1 MAAAPRRSACSAAS
15 RMTNPAPSPSTKP
28 SRRASKGRLAV
39 SGVAFWRDMTP
50 SRQKSCTSIG
60 ATMHSAPPARAT
72 STVPRRIAR
81 YASPIA
87 CADEVQAVWIVAVGP
102 SMPKW
107 PARSAARYCGHVRWA
122 ARAAAR
128 RANSAT
134 KPARVTGPPGS
145 RLAYAIAPR
154 SRKSWRSP
162 LVPTNTPARREAS
175 TARAPAAATAPRAA
189 RRPTTTPRGSCESS
203 EASARNSSISARSSR
218 AAAIC
223 VGSPSGSKW
232 VMRLTPETPASAA
245 FQKAFASAPIGVT
258 RSSPVTTMRRRAP
271 GSREERVA
279 TVHRQD
285 LSPDRLRRRAREEVH
300 DTRDLVG
307 RHEGAARS
315 AGTDRRQGGRAFR
328 YRLPHVGLHS
338 AGRDRVDRDAL
349 RRELDGEIAREPL
362 ERRLRDAD
370 RRVALDDASAA
381 EARQGDDPSARRHD
395 PRGFLGEDEQ
405 RARVRRHHPVPL
417 LGREVEAV
425 PEHARRG
432 VAHEHVEATGAPLDL
447 GHQALDLRGLLQ
459 VRLHQVRDA
468 TA

>member
-1 MAAAPRRSACSAAS
+1 
-15 RMTNPAPSPSTKP
+15 
-28 SRRASKGRLAV
+28 
-39 SGVAFWRDMTP
+39 MTP
-50 SRQKSCTSIG
+50 SRQNSCTSIG

-72 STVPRRIAR
+72 SIEPRRIAR

-107 PARSAARYCGHVRWA
+107 PARRAARYCGHVRCA

-128 RANSAT
+128 RANSAM
-134 KPARVTGPPGS
+134 KPARVTGPPGA

-154 SRKSWRSP
+154 SRRSWRSP

-175 TARAPAAATAPRAA
+175 TARAPPAATAPRAA
-189 RRPTTTPRGSCESS
+189 RTPTTTPRDSWESS
-203 EASARNSSISARSSR
+203 EASARNSSISARSSS

-258 RSSPVTTMRRRAP
+258 RSSPVTPMRRRAP

-285 LSPDRLRRRAREEVH
+285 LSLDRLRGRAREEVD

-307 RHEGAARS
+307 RHEGAARG
-315 AGTDRRQGGRAFR
+315 AGTDRRQRGRAFR
-328 YRLPHVGLHS
+328 HRLPHVGLHG
-338 AGRDRVDRDAL
+338 ARGDRVDRDAL
-349 RRELDGEIAREPL
+349 RRELDAAAQL
-362 ERRLRDAD
+362 DVVRRLFRGLAVHEEVHEDLRPGFGEAKHDRAPDAAATAGVQD
-370 RRVALDDASAA
+370 GARRRVTHRRLPARPRSTNAPRIAPRCPQAPGASRPAA
-381 EARQGDDPSARRHD
+381 ASWPT
-395 PRGFLGEDEQ
+395 PY
-405 RARVRRHHPVPL
+405 
-417 LGREVEAV
+417 
-425 PEHARRG
+425 
-432 VAHEHVEATGAPLDL
+432 
-447 GHQALDLRGLLQ
+447 
-459 VRLHQVRDA
+459 
-468 TA
+468 